1 MKNTIS
7 FLLIILITI
16 IISCSQEIKESQI
29 SGKIIN
35 TTESTLKIGSQT
47 VPITEDGKFTFI
59 KVIERPILLDVS
71 YANLEWT
78 IFLKPESIFDV
89 LISEKSF
96 DAIEYTGELISSN
109 TYLLETSSLTN
120 EINAF
125 FNKNWLQ
132 LHRQNQTDYVSTID
146 SLKGLYLKHLTI
158 DSKRY
163 ETFSQEF
170 IKIWKAEIDFGFNT
184 LILRYPERHFQ
195 FTDNKVELSRQTIDY
210 TKTSKIDCPEYIDLP
225 SYKKYTKSWIDYESE
240 TLIEKDSSQKHY
252 NLKKIEAT
260 FQIIS
265 KIFEN
270 QYLKDFWLAE
280 YLKEHIDKNGIA
292 NSKKYV
298 NQFNAI
304 CKTVV
309 LKNEIEQYL
318 ESVLDARKDHEVKI
332 YKTENDFHL
341 EVHIFKPKDFIVTEK
356 RPAIAIFH
364 GGGWVDGNPSW
375 AFDRAKHFS
384 NQGMI
389 GIAVQYRL
397 SNYMDI
403 TPIEAMKD
411 AKDVFLWLRTN
422 ADFLG
427 IIPNR
432 IAGEGWSAGGHLVTS
447 AAIFVDTLSSQK
459 INSAPNAL
467 ILKSPALDT
476 DSKHGGYFKSLLG
489 TRDID
494 PNDLSPVENVAE
506 GLPLPPTLILQGR
519 TDSLA
524 PTKFAQLFHDKMK
537 ASNYQCEL
545 VIYENCGHLFTP
557 SHLDDTGWPQ
567 PDKEIL
573 REANKKADD
582 FLKELGYIDK
592 LKKGHN
598 KK

>member
-7 FLLIILITI
+7 FLLLIFITSLI
-16 IISCSQEIKESQI
+16 GCSQEIKESQI

-292 NSKKYV
+292 NGTQIM
-298 NQFNAI
+298 NQFKAI
-304 CKTVV
+304 CKTEV
-309 LKNEIEQYL
+309 LKNDIEQYIT
-318 ESVLDARKDHEVKI
+318 SVMETRKDHEVKI
-332 YKTENDFHL
+332 YKTENAFHL
-341 EVHIFKPKDFIVTEK
+341 EAHIFKPEDISSTEK
-356 RPAIAIFH
+356 RPAIVIFH
-364 GGGWVDGNPSW
+364 GGGWNGGKPSW
-375 AFDRAKHFS
+375 SFGRAKHFKDL
-384 NQGMI
+384 GMVA
-389 GIAVQYRL
+389 IAAQYRL
-397 SNYMDI
+397 TNEHDI
-403 TPIEAMKD
+403 TALESMSD
-411 AKDVFLWLRTN
+411 ARDLIMWMRLN
-422 ADFLG
+422 SDSLG
-427 IIPNR
+427 ILPDNIV
-432 IAGEGWSAGGHLVTS
+432 AYGWSAGAHLVSS
-447 AAIFVDTLSSQK
+447 AAIFSDSIPKQG
-459 INSAPNAL
+459 INSIPNSMIL
-467 ILKSPALDT
+467 ISPAVSLPK
-476 DSKHGGYFKSLLG
+476 SKGWEAWKLNVFGAKTTVSSA
-489 TRDID
+489 
-494 PNDLSPVENVAE
+494 NPVEHVRK
-506 GLPLPPTLILQGR
+506 GLPPIIILQGR
-519 TDSLA
+519 DDTVTPLDGV
-524 PTKFAQLFHDKMK
+524 QLFHDKML
-537 ASNYQCEL
+537 ANGNHCEL
-545 VIYENCGHLFTP
+545 VIYDGVGHLFTP
-557 SHLDDTGWPQ
+557 NTMPDYRQ
-567 PDKEIL
+567 PNPDVEVQ
-573 REANKKADD
+573 KKAYNKADE
-582 FLKELGYIDK
+582 FLKKLGYIK
-592 LKKGHN
+592 E
-598 KK
+598 

>member
-1 MKNTIS
+1 MKNTLS
-7 FLLIILITI
+7 FLLLIFITSF
-16 IISCSQEIKESQI
+16 ISCSQEIKESQI

-78 IFLKPESIFDV
+78 IFLKPESSFDV
-89 LISEKSF
+89 LIPGKSLET
-96 DAIEYTGELISSN
+96 IEYTGELISSN
-109 TYLLETSSLTN
+109 TYLLEPNSLSL
-120 EINAF
+120 EINKF
-125 FNKNWLQ
+125 FNKNWVQ
-132 LHRQNQTDYVSTID
+132 FHRQNQTDYISTID
-146 SLKGLYLKHLTI
+146 SLKGLYLKHLTT

-163 ETFSQEF
+163 ETFSKEF
-170 IKIWKAEIDFGFNT
+170 IKAWKAEIDFGFNT
-184 LILRYPERHFQ
+184 LMLRYPERYFQ
-195 FTDNKVELSRQTIDY
+195 FTDNKVELSRNTIDY
-210 TKTSKIDCPEYIDLP
+210 LKSSEIDNPEYIELP
-225 SYKKYTKSWIDYESE
+225 GYKRYTKAWIDYKSE
-240 TLIEKDSSQKHY
+240 ILVEKDTSLKHY
-252 NLKKIEAT
+252 SLKKMET
-260 FQIIS
+260 TLQIIPE
-265 KIFEN
+265 IFNN

-292 NSKKYV
+292 NSKQYV

-304 CKTVV
+304 CKTEV
-309 LKNEIEQYL
+309 LKNEIEQYVK
-318 ESVLDARKDHEVKI
+318 SVLDARKDHEVKI
-332 YKTENDFHL
+332 YKTENDFIL

-356 RPAIAIFH
+356 RPVIVIFH
-364 GGGWVDGNPSW
+364 GGGWVSGNPSW

-397 SNYMDI
+397 SNFKDI
-403 TPIEAMKD
+403 TPVEAMKD

-422 ADFLG
+422 ADSLG

-467 ILKSPALDT
+467 ILTSPALDT
-476 DSKHGGYFKSLLG
+476 DPKHDGWFKTLLG

-494 PNDLSPVENVAE
+494 PNNLSPLENVIE

-519 TDSLA
+519 TDRLA
-524 PTKFAQLFHDKMK
+524 PTKYAQLFHDKMK

-567 PDKEIL
+567 PDKEIS
-573 REANKKADD
+573 RKANKKADE
-582 FLKELGYIDK
+582 FLKKLGYIVE
-592 LKKGHN
+592 
-598 KK
+598 